1 MTQENPVS
9 WGLDTV
15 LVHGNAHNRSKH
27 PSGIP
32 SVEPIYTSTTYLHE
46 NAEALDA
53 AFSGPTSSGKPAYV
67 YARQGN
73 PNAQEF
79 ECVMAQ
85 AEDGVG
91 AVAFGSGMA
100 AIHASLLAA
109 GIAPGAK
116 IVAARDLYGATIT
129 LLRKV
134 FIPMGVEVI
143 LQNLHCPD
151 AADFIREEQP
161 DVVFVESIS
170 NPLVKVVDLDAI
182 SAAAQ
187 EVGAVSIIDSTFTT
201 PYLLRPLEHGF
212 DMVVHSATKYLSG
225 HGDSTIGVAISAK
238 RALCDQLR
246 SYATMFGAMAG
257 PFELYLVTRGLR
269 TLSLRMQRHCS
280 NALEVAHFLQ
290 QHTAVAAVHYPGL
303 PDHPGHELAT
313 RLLAHQQYGGLLS
326 FELKEQSRA
335 AAYRFMD
342 ALQLCLPATT
352 LGDIWTQVSYPP
364 MSSHRDLTT
373 NDRQNIGITEGCIR
387 LSVGIEDVGDIIR
400 DLDQAL
406 LAQ

>member
-1 MTQENPVS
+1 MTQENPTS
-9 WGLDTV
+9 WELDTV
-15 LVHGNAHNRSKH
+15 LVHGNTHNRRMN
-27 PSGIP
+27 PSGMP
-32 SVEPIYTSTTYLHE
+32 TVGPIYTSTTYLHE
-46 NAEALDA
+46 NAEALDS
-53 AFSGPTSSGKPAYV
+53 AFSSPSPSGEPAYV

-79 ECVMAQ
+79 EYVMAR
-85 AEDGVG
+85 AEGGVG

-109 GIAPGAK
+109 GLAPGAK
-116 IVAARDLYGATIT
+116 MVVARDLYGATIT

-143 LQNLHCPD
+143 LQNLHCPG
-151 AADFIREEQP
+151 AANFIREEQP

-170 NPLVKVVDLDAI
+170 NPLAKVIDLDAI

-201 PYLLRPLEHGF
+201 PCLLRPIEHGF
-212 DMVVHSATKYLSG
+212 DMVAHSATKYLSG
-225 HGDSTIGVAISAK
+225 HGDSTIGVVISGK
-238 RALCDQLR
+238 RVLLDQLR
-246 SYATMFGAMAG
+246 TYSTMFGAMAG
-257 PFELYLVTRGLR
+257 PFELYLVARGLR

-280 NALEVAHFLQ
+280 NALQVAHFLQ
-290 QHTAVAAVHYPGL
+290 QHPAVERVHYPGL
-303 PDHPGHELAT
+303 PDDPSHDLAT
-313 RLLAHQQYGGLLS
+313 HLLDHEQYGGLLS
-326 FELKEQSRA
+326 FELKEQSRE

-364 MSSHRDLTT
+364 MSSHRDLTAS
-373 NDRQNIGITEGCIR
+373 DRKNIGITEGCIR
-387 LSVGIEDVGDIIR
+387 LSVGIEDVGDIMR

-406 LAQ
+406 YT